1 METVTNNIANW
12 DLLENLFSSF
22 SANGFKEKTLEA
34 KPENPFDRIAGL
46 YEKIPEVG
54 EKKDAA
60 AAAHA
65 KSFSIKRPG
74 VGGVGREGPC

>member
-1 METVTNNIANW
+1 M
-12 DLLENLFSSF
+12 FSSI

-54 EKKDAA
+54 KKKDA

-74 VGGVGREGPC
+74 GGGVGREGPC